1 MILIF
6 VSVPY
11 TVFAQEYLLCT
22 QSPVSSC
29 VFSPDG
35 RFFAAAWENQVAFWD
50 TDSCSVIDVCT
61 DYPGDVISIKFSQ
74 DSRNLL
80 VICDGGIICVNSI
93 DNFELSTLLK
103 TDPDKNILDA
113 DFDSDYSVL
122 IPSGGKN
129 LNSYFLLSF
138 LLRYTSQVIQK
149 KLGGHNGT
157 VFRIETAKQSEKP
170 VAVSTSLDGQAL
182 VWDLSSYSLINEFHC
197 NVENALPAVISPDG
211 TKIFYAADEE
221 NLIVSGIDGSN
232 PLTIQETGAVQTA
245 SFSGDGALIA
255 FAVKDGGIK
264 VYDTVSGNI
273 AAEIP
278 FLCNNGEKET
288 EDQISSINSIAFNPA
303 GKNILVGC
311 ENGCLFLWDI
321 DDNSG
326 HKQTF
331 LAAGTGSGK
340 QSGNLPPQDGLQVAD
355 GENSAGSGRNS
366 AVPGTGRSGGTGNG
380 AGEQSIGTGSTTAG
394 TGAGTGQSGTGNG
407 DGEQSSGTGGSA
419 GEQGAGHGGTGSTAA
434 EQGTGQSGTGNGAGE
449 QSTGTG
455 GSTGGQ
461 GAGQNSTGNQDAEAG
476 AGTGQS
482 GTGNGDGEQS
492 TGTGES
498 AGEQGAG
505 HGGTGSTAA
514 EQGTGQSGTGNQDAE
529 AGAGTDATENQGQQ
543 KNNSAHHVTVS
554 AGIGSID
561 TDLYRFTLHLN
572 AGYFY
577 SVSSRFF
584 FGGTLSL
591 RDSLPAGDFPYKY
604 ETPTEYL
611 NPPSVY
617 SVALCACGGL
627 EFYPKDFI
635 RVFVQ
640 ADVGANMRFLWN
652 TSVSSSVAGTPRFG
666 TVMSLF
672 AGAEFFG
679 VRVGGGIEYDT
690 NFGFSGYTSAG
701 YTFRFGTEKK

>member
-1 MILIF
+1 MQKICMILIF

-11 TVFAQEYLLCT
+11 TVFAQEYLLRT

-35 RFFAAAWENQVAFWD
+35 RFFAAAWKNQIAFWD
-50 TDSCSVIDVCT
+50 TDSCSVLNVCA
-61 DYPGDVISIKFSQ
+61 DYPGDVISIKFSP
-74 DSRNLL
+74 DSQNLL
-80 VICDGGIICVNSI
+80 VVCDGGILCVNSI
-93 DNFELSTLLK
+93 DNFELSTLLE
-103 TDPDKNILDA
+103 TDFDKNILDA

-129 LNSYFLLSF
+129 LNSYF

-221 NLIVSGIDGSN
+221 NLVVLGIDGSN

-245 SFSGDGALIA
+245 SFSGDGTLIA

-278 FLCNNGEKET
+278 SLCNNGEKET

-311 ENGCLFLWDI
+311 ENGCLFLWNI

-326 HKQTF
+326 HKQTSV
-331 LAAGTGSGK
+331 AAGTGSGK

-380 AGEQSIGTGSTTAG
+380 
-394 TGAGTGQSGTGNG
+394 
-407 DGEQSSGTGGSA
+407 DGEQSTGTGGSA
-419 GEQGAGHGGTGSTAA
+419 GEQGAGHGGTGSTA
-434 EQGTGQSGTGNGAGE
+434 T
-449 QSTGTG
+449 
-455 GSTGGQ
+455 GQ
-461 GAGQNSTGNQDAEAG
+461 GAGQNS
-476 AGTGQS
+476 
-482 GTGNGDGEQS
+482 
-492 TGTGES
+492 
-498 AGEQGAG
+498 
-505 HGGTGSTAA
+505 
-514 EQGTGQSGTGNQDAE
+514 TGNQDAE

-561 TDLYRFTLHLN
+561 TSLYRFTLHLN

-666 TVMSLF
+666 AVSSLF
-672 AGAEFFG
+672 AGAEFWG

-690 NFGFSGYTSAG
+690 NFGFSGYMSAG